1 MTENQEIFII
11 LLMKKMYQHITQKTI
26 ENKLE
31 RVEYKDKI
39 SFEKELRIIFEN
51 AKEFNGSNII
61 SCMKL
66 FFNKEIYIRK
76 TIIMLDNWFN
86 HRYIDDQL
94 KLILGNIG
102 NHKKEY

>member
-11 LLMKKMYQHITQKTI
+11 LLMKKMYHHITQKTI

-51 AKEFNGSNII
+51 AKEFNGSNTHYYNDAIH
-61 SCMKL
+61 
-66 FFNKEIYIRK
+66 F
-76 TIIMLDNWFN
+76 
-86 HRYIDDQL
+86 
-94 KLILGNIG
+94 
-102 NHKKEY
+102 